1 MENDFDAIKALFE
14 SQARAR
20 QQKARGLGPQA
31 ITYEAEAPAARQP
44 LVVPGMQFKRRSEQT
59 AREKAAADVMQ
70 ARPRVMAQTEA
81 PDPLAQMAA
90 LNRGN
95 QTKAR
100 NQAAMDV
107 FEEALEGDLEEP
119 EGQDPLARMPIKNM
133 PLVAR
138 RPRRAAAEMEDL
150 TIEGPKTMRE
160 SGGMPEA
167 DIPDVD
173 MRKRS

>member
-14 SQARAR
+14 SQARVR

-59 AREKAAADVMQ
+59 AREKAAADVAQ
-70 ARPRVMAQTEA
+70 ARPRVMAQAEA
-81 PDPLAQMAA
+81 PE
-90 LNRGN
+90 R
-95 QTKAR
+95 
-100 NQAAMDV
+100 
-107 FEEALEGDLEEP
+107 
-119 EGQDPLARMPIKNM
+119 QDPLARMPVKNM

-138 RPRRAAAEMEDL
+138 RPRRAATDMGDL
-150 TIEGPKTMRE
+150 ILDGPKTMRE

>member
-1 MENDFDAIKALFE
+1 MENNFDAIKALFE
-14 SQARAR
+14 AQARVR
-20 QQKARGLGPQA
+20 QQKARGLGPQP
-31 ITYEAEAPAARQP
+31 ITYEAEEPAARQP

-70 ARPRVMAQTEA
+70 ARPRVMAQA
-81 PDPLAQMAA
+81 
-90 LNRGN
+90 
-95 QTKAR
+95 
-100 NQAAMDV
+100 
-107 FEEALEGDLEEP
+107 EEP

-173 MRKRS
+173 MRNRS